1 MSQDDVLRELSTI
14 LSTVTGVDPGEV
26 TPQTSFTD
34 DLDIDSMTM
43 VEVIVA
49 AEDRYGLLIPDDEWS
64 RFSTVG
70 RPRGSPGENGCRR
83 APMIRSSAR
92 GA

>member
-1 MSQDDVLRELSTI
+1 MSQDDVLGELSTI
-14 LSTVTGVDPGEV
+14 LSTVTGADPGEV

-34 DLDIDSMTM
+34 DLHIDSMTM

-49 AEDRYGLLIPDDEWS
+49 AEDRYGLLIPDDEWP

-70 RPRGSPGENGCRR
+70 DLVAHLEKTGV
-83 APMIRSSAR
+83 
-92 GA
+92 GALP